1 MNELHLFAGAG
12 GGILGGQ
19 LLGHSTVCAVEIE
32 EYPRQV
38 LLQRQRDGVLPRF
51 PIWDDVCTF
60 DGKPWRG
67 TVDVICGGFPCQ
79 DISSAGKGAGIA
91 GKRSGLWTEYARI
104 IDEVRPKF
112 VFAENSPLLRGRG
125 LDVVLGDLSELGY
138 DAKWCVLG
146 AWHVGAPHK
155 RNRMWVLAYP
165 MAHDGNKATK
175 RWREGCYNTLTSQV
189 FTPAMWPTPATR
201 DYKGGHAPRSL
212 TRKDGKT
219 RMDILPNVV
228 AYGGKTTQQLSQAK
242 QDCCKRTLQ
251 LNPAWV
257 EWLMGWPVG
266 WTDLKLLETGKYQ
279 QWQQLHGIYFHNK

>member
-1 MNELHLFAGAG
+1 MSYIFLQEQGEASSVDNFSDIPQSVLSKLRNTQDKSCCNDNETECCPSSQSGTMSAPLTESPGEEQLMLFAEGSPAKTSVPQEREPVLQETVLDYGKNMQESLMRYGLSLSSRKTPRYCGVAGLTLSSETCPSWGMMQSGA
-12 GGILGGQ
+12 
-19 LLGHSTVCAVEIE
+19 C
-32 EYPRQV
+32 
-38 LLQRQRDGVLPRF
+38 
-51 PIWDDVCTF
+51 W
-60 DGKPWRG
+60 
-67 TVDVICGGFPCQ
+67 
-79 DISSAGKGAGIA
+79 
-91 GKRSGLWTEYARI
+91 
-104 IDEVRPKF
+104 
-112 VFAENSPLLRGRG
+112 
-125 LDVVLGDLSELGY
+125 ELGTS
-138 DAKWCVLG
+138 ARLIKETGCGSW
-146 AWHVGAPHK
+146 
-155 RNRMWVLAYP
+155 RTP

-228 AYGGKTTQQLSQAK
+228 AYGGKTTQQLSQEK
-242 QDCCKRTLQ
+242 QDCCKSTLQ

>member
-19 LLGHSTVCAVEIE
+19 LLGHTTVCAVEIE

-38 LLQRQRDGVLPRF
+38 LLRRQRDGVLPKF

-67 TVDVICGGFPCQ
+67 AVDVICGGFPCQ
-79 DISSAGKGAGIA
+79 DISSAGKGAGI
-91 GKRSGLWTEYARI
+91 GGNRSGLWKEYARI

-155 RNRMWVLAYP
+155 RNRMWVLANL
-165 MAHDGNKATK
+165 DRDTDCKNDLQK
-175 RWREGCYNTLTSQV
+175 RGIC
-189 FTPAMWPTPATR
+189 
-201 DYKGGHAPRSL
+201 KGMSSDASGV
-212 TRKDGKT
+212 RKDVAHASSTGFKERET
-219 RMDILPNVV
+219 KQKCLSNIAQNNVEARGIWQIEPAVGRVANGVARRVDRLKAIGNGQVPAVAETAWKILMD
-228 AYGGKTTQQLSQAK
+228 
-242 QDCCKRTLQ
+242 
-251 LNPAWV
+251 
-257 EWLMGWPVG
+257 
-266 WTDLKLLETGKYQ
+266 DL
-279 QWQQLHGIYFHNK
+279 